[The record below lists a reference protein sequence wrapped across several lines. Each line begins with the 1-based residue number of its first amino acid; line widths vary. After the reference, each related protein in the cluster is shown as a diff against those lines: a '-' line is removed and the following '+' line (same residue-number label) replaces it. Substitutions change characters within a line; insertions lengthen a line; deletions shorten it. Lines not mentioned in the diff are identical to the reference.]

1 MALNSRTIRP
11 GRLVGLKT
19 TIRGGVEYRTT
30 VVEEEHRTENG
41 AEVSKWLTE
50 KLKADPAEHDRA
62 NVARSAARTAIVRTC
77 VPSDFGY
84 LCPEDRVADLEAGVA
99 EARRIAEAFNAT
111 AQVSHLSV
119 NVITGRILPDDQ
131 EAVKAINSELSS
143 LLFQMER
150 GIQRIDVK
158 MIRDAADQ
166 ARRIG
171 GMLSPDANER
181 VQKAVEIARLQA
193 RELVKAGEAAATAV
207 DQAAIASITEARMA
221 FLDFDAA
228 TEVKAPEAEGL
239 AIDLMPEDA
248 GAVAAPVVTNELEF

>member
-1 MALNSRTIRP
+1 MLNSRTIRP

-19 TIRGGVEYRTT
+19 TIRGGVEYSTT
-30 VVEEEHRTENG
+30 VIEEEHLTDSG
-41 AEVSKWLTE
+41 AEAARWETE
-50 KLKADPAEHDRA
+50 RRIADPDEFERA
-62 NVARSAARTAIVRTC
+62 KTARSKARTAITRVC

-99 EARRIAEAFNAT
+99 EARRIAEAFNASS
-111 AQVSHLSV
+111 QVTHLGV

-143 LLFQMER
+143 LLSQMER

-158 MIRDAADQ
+158 AIREAADQ
-166 ARRIG
+166 AKRIG
-171 GMLSPDANER
+171 AMLSPDANER
-181 VQKAVEIARLQA
+181 VQKAVEIARQQA

-207 DQAAIASITEARMA
+207 DQAALASITETRMA
-221 FLDFDAA
+221 FLDFDGA

-239 AIDLMPEDA
+239 AIDLMPADTE
-248 GAVAAPVVTNELEF
+248 AVFAPVTTTELEF